1 MNWKSTAI
9 VSGAGLL
16 SMWFAASPPAP
27 ILSTTSPATTEPSA
41 TTGTT
46 GSDIEQQAER
56 LQARVRRETE
66 YHEPS
71 RNLFR
76 FGPRVAERREATAT
90 APASSAPPPVNDT
103 PEFVAPAPPPPP
115 PVSLS
120 GIATDQAGDRT
131 VRTAILSSPSGVLL
145 VHEGDDV
152 LGQFR
157 VERIGEDAVE
167 LTRLSDS
174 SPLRLTLKR

>member
-1 MNWKSTAI
+1 MTWKSTAV

-27 ILSTTSPATTEPSA
+27 SVSTTSPATTQPAA
-41 TTGTT
+41 TAGTT
-46 GSDIEQQAER
+46 GSDIEQEAER

-66 YHEPS
+66 YREPS

-76 FGPRVAERREATAT
+76 FGPRLVQRPAATA
-90 APASSAPPPVNDT
+90 APSAAAPSTDTT
-103 PEFVAPAPPPPP
+103 PEFIPPAPPPPP

-120 GIATDQAGDRT
+120 GVATDQAGDRT

-157 VERIGEDAVE
+157 VERIGEDAVD
-167 LTRLSDS
+167 LTRLSDG
-174 SPLRLTLKR
+174 SPLRLALKR

>member
-1 MNWKSTAI
+1 MTWKSTAV

-27 ILSTTSPATTEPSA
+27 IPATTSPATTQPSA
-41 TTGTT
+41 TAGTT

-56 LQARVRRETE
+56 LQARVRRETD
-66 YHEPS
+66 YREPS

-76 FGPRVAERREATAT
+76 FGPRIVQRPAAR
-90 APASSAPPPVNDT
+90 APAPSAPAPTNTT
-103 PEFVAPAPPPPP
+103 PEFIPPAPPPPP
-115 PVSLS
+115 LVSLS
-120 GIATDQAGDRT
+120 GVATDQAGDRT

-157 VERIGEDAVE
+157 VDHIGEDAVD
-167 LTRLSDS
+167 LTGINDGS
-174 SPLRLTLKR
+174 SLRLTLKR